1 MALHY
6 NTRKICDFVRF
17 QQQKDEHIRQIPH
30 IILYFSTQY
39 HCHMLFLI
47 QGIEAMFLTPK
58 NINVRSLIVPMNINF
73 LVHRFGEFTMLFFG
87 EAVNEYCIPVITGI
101 LSDMVLQV
109 FKFENEP
116 HGDCEGHCLWRG
128 LKALLVY
135 NLLTQA
141 LCVGL
146 ICFAITFKT
155 GLTHVEAFQKEE
167 DGICRML
174 SGGESR
180 VTMYAINV
188 LYSIR
193 VRVRGEY
200 S

>member
-1 MALHY
+1 
-6 NTRKICDFVRF
+6 
-17 QQQKDEHIRQIPH
+17 
-30 IILYFSTQY
+30 
-39 HCHMLFLI
+39 
-47 QGIEAMFLTPK
+47 
-58 NINVRSLIVPMNINF
+58 
-73 LVHRFGEFTMLFFG
+73 
-87 EAVNEYCIPVITGI
+87 
-101 LSDMVLQV
+101 MVLQV

-135 NLLTQA
+135 NLLTQV

-146 ICFAITFKT
+146 ICFAISFKA
-155 GLTHVEAFQKEE
+155 GLTHVAAFQKEE
-167 DGICRML
+167 DGIICRML
-174 SGGESR
+174 SGGEST